1 MIKSKSIKTLG
12 LYRNFLE
19 TWVVYVP
26 LYNENISPPF
36 MTYNITTL
44 TFVKLILSIC
54 LLWLIQGCTSITAKG
69 NLMAAANVSQLT
81 QWQASGK
88 LAFIT
93 PTDKQSVN
101 FIWSQNNDDYKVNF
115 NTFLGINVLSIKRDR
130 NGIVISADG
139 KDYQSDNP
147 QQLVFE
153 LTGWWLPMDNL
164 SRWLKADI
172 TDNEGDISVNN
183 IGNIQSFTPHCDQT
197 NCANQVIIHYDQFQS
212 AAHLILP
219 HRLTIKTQG
228 ITPQTLKIKVQ
239 RWL

>member
-1 MIKSKSIKTLG
+1 
-12 LYRNFLE
+12 
-19 TWVVYVP
+19 
-26 LYNENISPPF
+26 
-36 MTYNITTL
+36 MT
-44 TFVKLILSIC
+44 S
-54 LLWLIQGCTSITAKG
+54 KG
-69 NLMAAANVSQLT
+69 NLMTTTNVSQLT

-139 KDYQSDNP
+139 KDYQSNNP
-147 QQLVFE
+147 QKLVFE

-172 TDNEGDISVNN
+172 TDNEGNISVNN
-183 IGNIQSFTPHCDQT
+183 TGNIQSFTPNCDQT
-197 NCANQVIIHYDQFQS
+197 NCPNQVIIHYDQFQS
-212 AAHLILP
+212 TAQLILP
-219 HRLTIKTQG
+219 HRLTIQTKG
-228 ITPQTLKIKVQ
+228 STPQTLKIKVQ